1 MFCWFYCCSHF
12 NSWFVQW
19 ENFIA
24 HSKTHLNS
32 LVHSLNF
39 FSALST
45 LITLNFSHLF
55 LSSSSDILLFLL
67 LQLFFHDLMPSSSS
81 HSKPFM
87 RSYTRHLEC
96 FVLRSLESGF
106 EWLEE
111 LTFGLRLIQTSM
123 TDNFWKHERT

>member
-81 HSKPFM
+81 YSKPLSRLFKTKHLRDLIQGFQWLGELSI
-87 RSYTRHLEC
+87 RSWKNNCNNRNGEI
-96 FVLRSLESGF
+96 SD
-106 EWLEE
+106 EE
-111 LTFGLRLIQTSM
+111 LR
-123 TDNFWKHERT
+123 NN